1 MFTETDKRLVFK
13 FLEMN
18 YPVSKI
24 KIIDKNPIINNR
36 FKRAIVFEDGVYML
50 GDENQRIKLKFKLND
65 VIIKVFDCNSSISL
79 SVLDI
84 FLRLK

>member
-36 FKRAIVFEDGVYML
+36 FKRAIVFEDGIYML